1 MFNDLADLFRL
12 DKTNIHLVGKV
23 SKVAARAYF
32 EADDFTYS
40 SIDPSKQMKFLIKL
54 MNLTYRISLKYGYVY
69 APTEN
74 IEGVAGWLPHDK
86 INLTNWHYIRNG
98 ALSVVI
104 SAGKEGRKQLMR
116 YSNLALKKHKQH
128 ANFPHMY
135 LYNLA
140 IDPKHQGNGYAS
152 RLLKPMFAK
161 LDENN
166 LPCYLETGER
176 NISLYEHF
184 GFELVEQINLPES
197 DNTGWLMMR
206 YSK

>member
-1 MFNDLADLFRL
+1 MLNDLENLFRF
-12 DKTNIHLVGKV
+12 DKTNIHLAG
-23 SKVAARAYF
+23 KVAARAYF
-32 EADDFTYS
+32 EADDFSYAS
-40 SIDPSKQMKFLIKL
+40 LDPSKQMKFLIKL
-54 MNLTYRISLKYGYVY
+54 MNLTYRISLKYGTVY
-69 APTEN
+69 APTKN

-116 YSNLALKKHKQH
+116 YSNLAHKKHKQH

-140 IDPKHQGNGYAS
+140 IDPDHQGNGYAS

-197 DNTGWLMMR
+197 DSTGWLMMR

>member
-1 MFNDLADLFRL
+1 VFNDLENLFRF
-12 DKTNIHLVGKV
+12 DKTNIYLAG
-23 SKVAARAYF
+23 KVAARAYF
-32 EADDFTYS
+32 EADDFSYS
-40 SIDPSKQMKFLIKL
+40 SIDSSKQMRFLIKL
-54 MNLTYRISLKYGYVY
+54 MNLTYRISLKFGNVY
-69 APTEN
+69 APTKN

-86 INLTNWHYIRNG
+86 INLTNWHYIRHG
-98 ALSVVI
+98 ALSVI
-104 SAGKEGRKQLMR
+104 IAAGKKGRKQLMR
-116 YSNLALKKHKQH
+116 YSNLANKKHKQH

-140 IDPKHQGNGYAS
+140 IDPRYQGKGYSS
-152 RLLKPMFAK
+152 RLLKPMLAK

-184 GFELVEQINLPES
+184 GFEVIEQIDLPEF
-197 DNTGWLMMR
+197 DNDVWLMMR